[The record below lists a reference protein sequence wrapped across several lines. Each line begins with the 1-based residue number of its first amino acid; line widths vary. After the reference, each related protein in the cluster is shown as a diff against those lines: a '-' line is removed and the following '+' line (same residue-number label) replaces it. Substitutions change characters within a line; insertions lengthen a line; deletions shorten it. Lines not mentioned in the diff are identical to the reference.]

1 MRSPLI
7 LVLTLIATVISTS
20 TTLARGKSAVTCS
33 LLSGKN
39 EIYRGSL
46 ESADTVRGARLLVT
60 AQNKVI
66 APFNTA
72 ETRSDL
78 ELAGLKDASVFVV
91 RGDGNFLQMANG
103 IFRADSGTSPI
114 CKCARLSPAPPAGIW
129 LFRILAED

>member
-1 MRSPLI
+1 
-7 LVLTLIATVISTS
+7 
-20 TTLARGKSAVTCS
+20 LARGKSAVTCS

-78 ELAGLKDASVFVV
+78 ELAGLKTPASLWFAVMAISYRWRTASLGPTAGRAPFAMRSAVTSTAS
-91 RGDGNFLQMANG
+91 RHMALQ
-103 IFRADSGTSPI
+103 D
-114 CKCARLSPAPPAGIW
+114 
-129 LFRILAED
+129 LAED